1 MDLMKPLVERKKF
14 SLVFAQYWSVSEH
27 KGLQL
32 VSHLKV
38 NATFLNDG
46 FRSVVATKVRIY

>member
-46 FRSVVATKVRIY
+46 FRSVVVTKVRIY